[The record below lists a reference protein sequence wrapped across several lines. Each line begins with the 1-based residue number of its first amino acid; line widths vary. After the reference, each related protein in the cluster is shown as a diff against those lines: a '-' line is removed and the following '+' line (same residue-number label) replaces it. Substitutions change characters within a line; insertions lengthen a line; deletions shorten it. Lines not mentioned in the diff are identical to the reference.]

1 MCDQQDPRYA
11 TQGAWPHQLSGPRR
25 SDRDWIRCEARTP
38 DCDWACAT
46 ASKVRAV
53 RLRSLRELRRDILR
67 WLVTRSMS
75 HPTRLRRFGQ
85 PSRSSPKGRAK
96 DGWEAGRRAAR
107 LASSGHDSP
116 ALANSFQLCELAG
129 KAFGFHMPPIAGIA
143 RVCQHNDTRNGTRR
157 KSLGSAEVL
166 RWSAGPTGD
175 DSTRTCR
182 VTVCFGLVAVSN
194 VRGIRAAAE

>member
-1 MCDQQDPRYA
+1 VKRREGCRTRRSQRLSRVCGGMCDQQDPRYA

-96 DGWEAGRRAAR
+96 DGWEAGRRAGH
-107 LASSGHDSP
+107 LASVGGWSP
-116 ALANSFQLCELAG
+116 LLANSFKIFDLARFLLSSWRRCLPALAG
-129 KAFGFHMPPIAGIA
+129 
-143 RVCQHNDTRNGTRR
+143 
-157 KSLGSAEVL
+157 
-166 RWSAGPTGD
+166 SAGAMTLEMTLEARDFPYITWIIRHAN
-175 DSTRTCR
+175 SERT
-182 VTVCFGLVAVSN
+182 
-194 VRGIRAAAE
+194 